1 MEPSSVSPTN
11 SRDERPLPPIPAA
24 ELSAISVGEL
34 PGNSMF
40 ASSSNQ
46 DNEGRVE
53 EILEQENS
61 ARRKAFLKSR
71 ASQASSAG
79 ISATDVSIAPYEG
92 AQQGVR
98 TSNDGYRGNSHIRAS
113 TIPDTANSM
122 TGISPV
128 LQPKDSNET
137 APSSA
142 GAVAIALAQSVGSVS
157 RVFLGG
163 QALGSDPPGGA
174 RFLSQTLSPSRRE
187 QQYDGDIQII
197 DQAQFVVPRW
207 QPDAEVTLCPICG
220 TQFSFF
226 VRKHHCRKCGRV
238 VCGNCSPHRIT
249 IPFSYIVQP
258 SSKAAYPT
266 TISRPTPEYARA
278 ESSSA
283 VENLGGGERVRLC
296 NPCVPDPNIA
306 PLQVAD
312 NPRRLSQQGRGR
324 SVSETVAF
332 NHSRNLTQT
341 SANSPAIYTQQRR
354 PRQPRNLSPSNP
366 TTLLYPESSNSLMRS
381 EELNSRSRSSTVGT
395 TRTLGNS
402 ASSSAH
408 TVLMNRPPREL
419 RATLR
424 EEDECWVCHR
434 ELPSSSLSESERLRQ
449 EHVLKCIS
457 DAERGSSSST
467 QALPSTSLYPSPS
480 GDPSGQAESSRV
492 SQLAR
497 SVPTPTA
504 NTPEARM
511 AARENAHATV
521 VHAAQSSV
529 IPTRRV
535 GLISYKASE
544 KDCVDDAECTICLE
558 EFEVGGWMGRLECFC
573 RFHCKCIQQWFALH
587 PGQCPVHQHGA
598 GY

>member
-128 LQPKDSNET
+128 LQAKDSNET

-142 GAVAIALAQSVGSVS
+142 GAVAIALAQGVGSVS

-220 TQFSFF
+220 TQFSWYNSHTGTRALIYL
-226 VRKHHCRKCGRV
+226 RKL
-238 VCGNCSPHRIT
+238 SLSLLP
-249 IPFSYIVQP
+249 
-258 SSKAAYPT
+258 AYLW
-266 TISRPTPEYARA
+266 YLY
-278 ESSSA
+278 SA
-283 VENLGGGERVRLC
+283 
-296 NPCVPDPNIA
+296 D
-306 PLQVAD
+306 
-312 NPRRLSQQGRGR
+312 
-324 SVSETVAF
+324 
-332 NHSRNLTQT
+332 
-341 SANSPAIYTQQRR
+341 
-354 PRQPRNLSPSNP
+354 
-366 TTLLYPESSNSLMRS
+366 
-381 EELNSRSRSSTVGT
+381 LNK
-395 TRTLGNS
+395 GNS

-467 QALPSTSLYPSPS
+467 QALPSTSLYPSPT

>member
-1 MEPSSVSPTN
+1 MEPSSVSSAS

-24 ELSAISVGEL
+24 ELSALSVGEL
-34 PGNSMF
+34 PGTNTL
-40 ASSSNQ
+40 ASSSSQ
-46 DNEGRVE
+46 DNEGHVE
-53 EILEQENS
+53 EILGQEIS
-61 ARRKAFLKSR
+61 VRGKAVLESR

-79 ISATDVSIAPYEG
+79 SSATDVSTPLYGG

-98 TSNDGYRGNSHIRAS
+98 TSDDGYRGNSHTRPSAF
-113 TIPDTANSM
+113 PDTASSV
-122 TGISPV
+122 TGILPV
-128 LQPKDSNET
+128 PQARDSNET
-137 APSSA
+137 APGSA
-142 GAVAIALAQSVGSVS
+142 GALAIALAQGVDSVS

-174 RFLSQTLSPSRRE
+174 RFLSHTLRPSRRE

-258 SSKAAYPT
+258 SSEATSPT

-278 ESSSA
+278 GSSSA

-306 PLQVAD
+306 PPQVAD
-312 NPRRLSQQGRGR
+312 NRRRLSQQGRGR
-324 SVSETVAF
+324 SVSETVTS
-332 NHSRNLTQT
+332 HLSRNSTPT
-341 SANSPAIYTQQRR
+341 SANPSAMYTQQRR
-354 PRQPRNLSPSNP
+354 PRQPRNSSPSNP
-366 TTLLYPESSNSLMRS
+366 TTLLYSESSNRLMRP
-381 EELNSRSRSSTVGT
+381 EELHTRSRSSTVGT

-402 ASSSAH
+402 ASSPAH

-457 DAERGSSSST
+457 DAERGSSIST
-467 QALPSTSLYPSPS
+467 QPLPSTLQYPSPG
-480 GDPSGQAESSRV
+480 GDRSGQAESSRA

-497 SVPTPTA
+497 SVPTPAA

-511 AARENAHATV
+511 AARENAHAIV

-558 EFEVGGWMGRLECFC
+558 EFEVGGLMGRLECFC